1 MIIRVYSHK
10 DCVAINTDRIDS
22 ISVDYTLDLK
32 TRRFARNV
40 AVIFNMSNSENSEVI
55 FAIDIDSESYK
66 IYTTDEI
73 LNLKKCVIDY
83 ITNSIYMGAK
93 SIDIIKI
100 VEHALN
106 ETLLNM
112 ERVIDNES
120 K

>member
-1 MIIRVYSHK
+1 MIIRVYSYK

-32 TRRFARNV
+32 TRTFIYNV

-66 IYTTDEI
+66 IHTTDEI

-93 SIDIIKI
+93 SIDIVKT

-106 ETLLNM
+106 ETPLNM
-112 ERVIDNES
+112 EKDIDNED
-120 K
+120 

>member
-10 DCVAINTDRIDS
+10 DCVAINTDRINS
-22 ISVDYTLDLK
+22 ILVDYGYDKQKKFVGGVSVEFSLTSHEE
-32 TRRFARNV
+32 NN
-40 AVIFNMSNSENSEVI
+40 VIFS
-55 FAIDIDSESYK
+55 IDINTDDFK
-66 IYTTDEI
+66 IHTTDEI

-93 SIDIIKI
+93 SIDIVKT
-100 VEHALN
+100 VKHALN

-112 ERVIDNES
+112 ERDIDNEN